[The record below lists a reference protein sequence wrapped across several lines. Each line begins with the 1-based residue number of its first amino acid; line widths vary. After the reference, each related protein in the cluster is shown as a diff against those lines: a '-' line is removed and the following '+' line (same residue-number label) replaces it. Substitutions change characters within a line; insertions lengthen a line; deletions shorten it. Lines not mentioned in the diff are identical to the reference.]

1 MPKIYLC
8 SFATDDFKNAQEVLN
23 TSALLVGQVDHVVDW
38 NPEKIKPFIDL
49 NKNLFYDKSGNKTRG
64 FGFWSWQPLITLK
77 TMEMADDGDI
87 IIYMDSAI
95 NIIHSLEP
103 LIKLCIEK
111 ETLLF
116 YLGEHTQKDY
126 RNKVWCKK
134 DTYNVMKFDSE
145 KDFIQLTASVQ
156 MYVKNSKNNSL
167 LQELFNYCLLSK
179 AIADSS
185 HCGQDLKEEEYF
197 KDHRHN
203 QSILSILAE
212 KHSICRIRDCS
223 QYGQV
228 DKDDYMF
235 PQIIDHHRSRL
246 EGLPKISVITPT
258 IGNEHLER
266 CIKSVQNQ
274 LTPNIEHII
283 VIDGPEFY
291 DRAMNIIDK
300 FKNKRKIHVFK
311 LPYNVGANGW
321 NGHKIYGAIPHF
333 CKSDLISYLDDD
345 NWIEQKH
352 YHNLL
357 TKLVQENSDV
367 VHCLRTI
374 YDQNGKNE
382 ITKDNCESLG
392 VFHHSILN
400 KEDIFVDTSCYL
412 MKRDVAIRVAHLWNK
427 PFRPP
432 RQSEPDRDVAQAIL
446 KNFKCSGISKY
457 TVNYPVANTN
467 KSVQSNFFIEGN
479 KIMKKMLN
487 INDDEL
493 FPWSKQ

>member
-8 SFATDDFKNAQEVLN
+8 SFATDDFKNAQEVLK
-23 TSALLVGQVDHVVDW
+23 TSALLIGNVDYVVNY
-38 NPEKIKPFIDL
+38 NPEKIKSFIDINNSL
-49 NKNLFYDKSGNKTRG
+49 FFDKNNNKTRG
-64 FGFWSWQPLITLK
+64 FGFWCWQPFITLK

-103 LIKLCIEK
+103 LVQLCIEK
-111 ETLLF
+111 NTLLF

-134 DTYNVMKFDSE
+134 DTYNILDFDSE
-145 KDFIQLTASVQ
+145 KDFTQLTASVQ
-156 MYVKNSKNNSL
+156 MYVKNSKNKAILHDL
-167 LQELFNYCLLSK
+167 LNYCLLPK

-185 HCGQDLKEEEYF
+185 HCGQDLKEKEYF

-212 KHSICRIRDCS
+212 KYSICRIRDCS

-228 DKDDYMF
+228 DSDEYMF
-235 PQIIDHHRSRL
+235 PQIIDHHRNRL
-246 EGLPKISVITPT
+246 EGLPKITIITPT

-266 CIKSVQNQ
+266 CIESVQKQ
-274 LTPNIEHII
+274 IVPNIEHII

-291 DRAMNIIDK
+291 EKAMNIIDK
-300 FKNKRKIHVFK
+300 FKNKRKISVFK

-333 CKSDLISYLDDD
+333 CKSELIAYLDDD
-345 NWIEQKH
+345 NWLEPIH
-352 YHNLL
+352 YYSLL
-357 TKLVQENSDV
+357 NKLINENADV
-367 VHCLRTI
+367 AHCLRTI

-400 KEDIFVDTSCYL
+400 KEDNFVDTSCYL
-412 MKRDVAIRVAHLWNK
+412 MKRDVAIRVGHLWNK

-432 RQSEPDRDVAQAIL
+432 GQSEPDRDIAQAIL
-446 KNFKCSGISKY
+446 QNFKCTGVAEYSI
-457 TVNYPVANTN
+457 NYPVANTE

-479 KIMKKMLN
+479 KIMKKFLN
-487 INDDEL
+487 LNENDL
-493 FPWSKQ
+493 FPWSK